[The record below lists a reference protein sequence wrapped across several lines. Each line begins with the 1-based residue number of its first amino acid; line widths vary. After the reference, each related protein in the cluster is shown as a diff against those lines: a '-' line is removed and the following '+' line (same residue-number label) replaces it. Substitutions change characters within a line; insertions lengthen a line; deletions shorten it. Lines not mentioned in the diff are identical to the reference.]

1 MLTGTVKKNVFV
13 INGLGFHYRGTKNQ
27 LPSSKQ
33 FKWEKLSSNSIPL
46 NGTFCLLCMVQHKYI
61 TANQQQ
67 VVGDNSAQEM
77 ITKLERLREK
87 LFNCV

>member
-13 INGLGFHYRGTKNQ
+13 INGPGFHYRGTKNQ

-46 NGTFCLLCMVQHKYI
+46 NGTFCLLCMGQHKYI

-67 VVGDNSAQEM
+67 VAGGNSAQEM